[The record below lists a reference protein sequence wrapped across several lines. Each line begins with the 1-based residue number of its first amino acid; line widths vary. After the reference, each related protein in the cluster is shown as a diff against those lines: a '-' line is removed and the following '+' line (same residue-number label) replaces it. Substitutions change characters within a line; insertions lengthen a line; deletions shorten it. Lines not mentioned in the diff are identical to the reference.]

1 MEFVPTYLQ
10 VGEKI
15 PPIVDL
21 KGECT
26 CLFGCTLLF
35 IVVILKGNG
44 TLVACWLILAKGT
57 TLELV

>member
-1 MEFVPTYLQ
+1 MPTYLQ

-15 PPIVDL
+15 LPIVGL

-26 CLFGCTLLF
+26 CLFGCTLLS
-35 IVVILKGNG
+35 IVAILKGND
-44 TLVACWLILAKGT
+44 TPVTCWLIVAKGI